1 MPNGAKTVL
10 DCSDQSGRAGGRRQQ
25 LKTWYGQRLL
35 GTVTWVS
42 AATNLTLAHLSVTD
56 TMYTIQLRMPWWR
69 HHKIHTN
76 SVTQGYQW
84 CVHSTL
90 GLTEWLVHANNWPL
104 FSFSSKLRWEWL
116 IPVRYLTAT
125 QLLEKNLGA
134 NNHRREE
141 SQRIIKSSD
150 DAGDVVFSGSQLTW

>member
-10 DCSDQSGRAGGRRQQ
+10 DCSDQSSQAGGRRP
-25 LKTWYGQRLL
+25 
-35 GTVTWVS
+35 
-42 AATNLTLAHLSVTD
+42 ATQDVVWSEIAGDCN
-56 TMYTIQLRMPWWR
+56 
-69 HHKIHTN
+69 
-76 SVTQGYQW
+76 
-84 CVHSTL
+84 L
-90 GLTEWLVHANNWPL
+90 GLGCHKLDTSTPVCHWYNVHYSCVCLGGGITKFTQIAWHKVTSDVCIVPWDWQSGSSTQMWPV

-125 QLLEKNLGA
+125 QLLEKNLEA

-150 DAGDVVFSGSQLTW
+150 DAGDVAFSGSQLTW